1 MYRYL
6 NAMQA
11 KPPDVARR
19 FRRAFSVPH
28 AEAMADTAQVLQETL
43 ELVEQHVP
51 KMDTTFVRRRLA
63 YARAAHN
70 KPIRYGSRI
79 ADD

>member
-1 MYRYL
+1 MYHSL
-6 NAMQA
+6 DAMQI

-19 FRRAFSVPH
+19 FREVFSRPY
-28 AEAMADTAQVLQETL
+28 AEAMADTGQVLQETL

-51 KMDTTFVRRRLA
+51 QMDTTFVRRRLA

-70 KPIRYGSRI
+70 KPIRL
-79 ADD
+79 